1 MKGVYKM
8 IDVKKIDQ
16 MYYYEGKDLGAVYS
30 KESTSF
36 RVWAPT
42 AEVVKLCLY
51 EKEIFFLNNH
61 TELFENFIVMKI
73 SCTFCKRLLNVYFS

>member
-1 MKGVYKM
+1 MREFKRLHFPSILKAQFHTNG
-8 IDVKKIDQ
+8 
-16 MYYYEGKDLGAVYS
+16 
-30 KESTSF
+30 
-36 RVWAPT
+36 
-42 AEVVKLCLY
+42 